1 MKSKKLLLPIIIIAA
16 AIVAM
21 SIYGVVTNIAQKPTI
36 TEKAFPFSITYEYNG
51 ETITIE
57 DNYSA
62 FFTGND
68 GYVKATGRQ
77 YDGHI
82 DGLGEDGGASY
93 ILRND
98 PDGTIYLHTNFY
110 ADYLL
115 GDPQYDHFNYW
126 PFEPTLVYYDA
137 EYNEYTDA
145 ESLAAQGVR
154 LIDWEYPEPI
164 ENSLVFSKISHLSA
178 AVVFPFAL
186 IAALALILVIIFV
199 KKDQDLCK
207 KTIDKISIALNF
219 AIGLTVLPF
228 TTIFGIFSDINGS
241 TGALLHQIGYLMP
254 AITLLGLAA
263 SVSLRRK
270 GFHKGSFIAQFAGPL
285 AFALLIVCLL
295 ITEFYISI

>member
-51 ETITIE
+51 EIITVE
-57 DNYSA
+57 DVYTA
-62 FFTGND
+62 FFTGNG
-68 GYVKATGRQ
+68 GYIKATGRQ

-82 DGLGEDGGASY
+82 VGLGENGGASY
-93 ILRND
+93 VLRHD
-98 PDGTIYLHTNFY
+98 PDGSIYLDTNFY

-115 GDPQYDHFNYW
+115 GDPQYDHFAYGA
-126 PFEPTLVYYDA
+126 FEPTLIYYDA

-145 ESLAAQGVR
+145 ESLAAQGIK

-164 ENSLVFSKISHLSA
+164 ENSLVFSKISHLSGE
-178 AVVFPFAL
+178 VVFPFAL
-186 IAALALILVIIFV
+186 IAAFALFLVIIFV
-199 KKDQDLCK
+199 KKDQDFSK
-207 KTIDKISIALNF
+207 TTIDKISIVLNF
-219 AIGLTVLPF
+219 VITLTVLPF
-228 TTIFGIFSDINGS
+228 TTIYGVFSDINGS
-241 TGALLHQIGYLMP
+241 TGAFLHQAGYLMP

-270 GFHKGSFIAQFAGPL
+270 GFRKGSFIAQFAGPV
-285 AFALLIVCLL
+285 AFAFLVVCLL
-295 ITEFYISI
+295 ITEGY